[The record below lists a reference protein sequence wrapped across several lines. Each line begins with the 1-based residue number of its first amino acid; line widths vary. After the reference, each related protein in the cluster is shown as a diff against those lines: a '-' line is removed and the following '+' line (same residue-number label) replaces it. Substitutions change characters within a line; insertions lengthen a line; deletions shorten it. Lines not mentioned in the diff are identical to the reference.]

1 VSDVIS
7 EVVLGSF
14 WLMLPGLGP
23 NSAGTNAVVQHSVFI
38 DLSCVE
44 SVYGLRVW
52 RQTVVFFVETFRS
65 FLLRHFVHGK
75 ISVISLT
82 VVLKLAVTVFL
93 SYIFRHSD

>member
-1 VSDVIS
+1 MDFVSGDK
-7 EVVLGSF
+7 LLF
-14 WLMLPGLGP
+14 
-23 NSAGTNAVVQHSVFI
+23 
-38 DLSCVE
+38 
-44 SVYGLRVW
+44 
-52 RQTVVFFVETFRS
+52 FFVETFRS